1 MPKVIALAGKGGVGK
16 TTIGAML
23 VRYLVEEIRKGPVLA
38 VDADPNSNLNEML
51 GVTVHSTIGEARENL
66 KKDVPT
72 GMSKDSWLEYRI
84 QEAVIEAAGFDLL
97 VMGRPE
103 GPGCYCAAN
112 NMAKK
117 YIDALKQNYP
127 FVVVDNEAGMEH
139 MSRLVTQDV
148 DHLFVVSDPTPRG
161 LLTAKRICDLIGEL
175 QLNIRDQHV
184 IVNRVRTNE
193 EGSLRE
199 MAGKRGLEIAG
210 FVREDTALVLADS
223 EGKSVFDLSG
233 DAVSLADAYRI
244 FERIIDTAA
253 GQEGTIGR

>member
-16 TTIGAML
+16 TTIGGML
-23 VRYLVEEIRKGPVLA
+23 VRYLVQEVKKGPVLA

-51 GVTVHSTIGEARENL
+51 GITVHSTIGEARENL

-72 GMSKDSWLEYRI
+72 GMSKDNWLEYRV

-112 NMAKK
+112 SLAKK
-117 YIDALKQNYP
+117 YIDALKENYP

-148 DHLFVVSDPTPRG
+148 DILYVISDPTPRG
-161 LLTAKRICDLIGEL
+161 ILTVSRILSIIGEL
-175 QLNIRDQHV
+175 GLNIRKTAV
-184 IVNRVRTNE
+184 IVNRFE
-193 EGSLRE
+193 EAKENAILRAAMENSIEITGSIRNDEVLANNDS
-199 MAGKRGLEIAG
+199 AGKTI
-210 FVREDTALVLADS
+210 
-223 EGKSVFDLSG
+223 FDLDRASG
-233 DAVSLADAYRI
+233 ALSDAYAI
-244 FERIIDTAA
+244 FQITM
-253 GQEGTIGR
+253 GGL

>member
-16 TTIGAML
+16 TTIGGML
-23 VRYLVEEIRKGPVLA
+23 VRYLVEEVKRGPVLA

-51 GVTVHSTIGEARENL
+51 GVAVHSTIGEARENL

-72 GMSKDSWLEYRI
+72 GMSKDNWLEYRV

-112 NMAKK
+112 SLAKK
-117 YIDALKQNYP
+117 YIDALKENYP

-148 DHLFVVSDPTPRG
+148 DILYVISDPTPRG
-161 LLTAKRICDLIGEL
+161 ILTVSRILSIIGEL
-175 QLNIRDQHV
+175 GLNIRKTAV
-184 IVNRVRTNE
+184 IVNRFE
-193 EGSLRE
+193 EAKEIAILRAAMENSVEITGSIQNDEVLAGNDS
-199 MAGKRGLEIAG
+199 AGKTI
-210 FVREDTALVLADS
+210 
-223 EGKSVFDLSG
+223 FDLDRASG
-233 DAVSLADAYRI
+233 ALSDAYAI
-244 FERIIDTAA
+244 FQNTM
-253 GQEGTIGR
+253 GGL